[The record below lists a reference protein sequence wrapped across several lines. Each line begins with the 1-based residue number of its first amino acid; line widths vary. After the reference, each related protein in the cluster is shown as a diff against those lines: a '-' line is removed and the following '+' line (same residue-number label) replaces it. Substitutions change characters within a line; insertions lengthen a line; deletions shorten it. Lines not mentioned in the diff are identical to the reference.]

1 METIVLLAHGS
12 QGAGPFSHPK
22 VKVITNAGV
31 PLGEHEIRAFLRGAV
46 APEHD
51 VSALGNFGGVSDA
64 VCRLDLG
71 VIPGPGPG
79 FVDSGKRRG
88 GAMAGHRIFVLRGM
102 EASFAEVGA
111 FAQGYRNVILLARL
125 G

>member
-1 METIVLLAHGS
+1 METIVLLAHGHRVP
-12 QGAGPFSHPK
+12 GHFFHPK
-22 VKVITNAGV
+22 VKVITNAGA
-31 PLGEHEIRAFLRGAV
+31 PLGEHETRAYLCGAV
-46 APEHD
+46 APVYDACSMGRFE
-51 VSALGNFGGVSDA
+51 GVSDA

-71 VIPGPGPG
+71 VLPGNGPG

-102 EASFAEVGA
+102 EASFAEVGE
-111 FAQGYRNVILLARL
+111 FARGYRNVILLACR